1 MTVKMYTTHC
11 PKCNVMER
19 KLKEANIE
27 FEEIDDNAKVLEV
40 AKAGGFTMAPLLE
53 VDRRVMDFKD
63 GIEWIRKNAE

>member
-27 FEEIDDNAKVLEV
+27 FEEIDDNSKVLEV
-40 AKAGGFTMAPLLE
+40 ATSLGFTMAPLLE
-53 VDRRVMDFKD
+53 VDGRVMDFKD

>member
-1 MTVKMYTTHC
+1 MYTTHC

-40 AKAGGFTMAPLLE
+40 ATSLGFTMAPLLE
-53 VDRRVMDFKD
+53 VDGRVMDFRE
-63 GIEWIRKNAE
+63 GIEWIKRNME

>member
-1 MTVKMYTTHC
+1 MYTTHC

-40 AKAGGFTMAPLLE
+40 ATSLGFTMAPLLE
-53 VDRRVMDFKD
+53 VDGMVMDFKD

>member
-19 KLKEANIE
+19 KLKEAYIE

-40 AKAGGFTMAPLLE
+40 ATSLGFTMAPLLE
-53 VDRRVMDFKD
+53 VDGRVMDFKD

>member
-27 FEEIDDNAKVLEV
+27 FEEIDDNDEVLRV
-40 AKAGGFTMAPLLE
+40 ATSLGFTMAPLLE
-53 VDRRVMDFKD
+53 VDGRVMDFKD

>member
-1 MTVKMYTTHC
+1 MYTTHC

-40 AKAGGFTMAPLLE
+40 ATSLGFTMAPLLE
-53 VDRRVMDFKD
+53 VDGRVMDFKD
-63 GIEWIRKNAE
+63 GIDWIRKNAE

>member
-1 MTVKMYTTHC
+1 MYTTHC

-40 AKAGGFTMAPLLE
+40 ATSLGFTMAPLLE
-53 VDRRVMDFKD
+53 VDGRVMDFKD

>member
-27 FEEIDDNAKVLEV
+27 FEEIDDNAEVLRV
-40 AKAGGFTMAPLLE
+40 ATSLGFTMAPLLE
-53 VDRRVMDFKD
+53 VDGRVMDFKD

>member
-27 FEEIDDNAKVLEV
+27 FEEIDDMAKVLEV
-40 AKAGGFTMAPLLE
+40 ATSGGFTMAPLLE
-53 VDRRVMDFKD
+53 VDGRFMDFKD

>member
-1 MTVKMYTTHC
+1 MYTTHC

-40 AKAGGFTMAPLLE
+40 ATSLGFTMAPLLE
-53 VDRRVMDFKD
+53 VDGSVMDFKD

>member
-1 MTVKMYTTHC
+1 MYTTHC

-40 AKAGGFTMAPLLE
+40 ATSLGFTMAPLLE
-53 VDRRVMDFKD
+53 VDGRVMDFKD
-63 GIEWIRKNAE
+63 GIYWIRKNAE

>member
-40 AKAGGFTMAPLLE
+40 ATSLGFTMAPLLE
-53 VDRRVMDFKD
+53 VDGRVMDFKD
-63 GIEWIRKNAE
+63 GIDWIRKNAE

>member
-27 FEEIDDNAKVLEV
+27 FEEIEDNAEVLRV
-40 AKAGGFTMAPLLE
+40 ATSGGFTMAPLLE
-53 VDRRVMDFKD
+53 VDGRVMDFKD
-63 GIEWIRKNAE
+63 GIDWIRKNAE

>member
-27 FEEIDDNAKVLEV
+27 FEEIDDNSEVLRV
-40 AKAGGFTMAPLLE
+40 ATSLGFTMAPLLE
-53 VDRRVMDFKD
+53 VDGRVMDFKD

>member
-40 AKAGGFTMAPLLE
+40 AKAGGFTMAPILE
-53 VDRRVMDFKD
+53 VGGKAMDFKE

>member
-40 AKAGGFTMAPLLE
+40 ATSLGFTMAPLLE
-53 VDRRVMDFKD
+53 VDGRVMDFKD